1 MKTGKAM
8 EKYTI
13 GIDFGTL
20 SGRCLLVDVASGKE
34 AAASV
39 YEYPHGV
46 IEGALPGGRKLPND
60 WYLQH
65 PKDYLD
71 VLENTVRDTLEKA
84 GVKPDQVIGI
94 GVDFTACTMLPI
106 AEDGTPLCMTEK
118 YRSDPNAYVKL
129 WKHHSAQ
136 PQADRLTKLAKER
149 KEDFIKRYGG
159 KISSEW
165 MLPKILQTLEESPDV
180 YKDTF
185 AFLEA
190 GDWIVLQLT
199 GKLIRNSCAAGAKCL
214 WHKKKGFPSKEYFK
228 AVHPGLENVVEEK
241 LKGPVVS
248 IGTRGGLL
256 TENGAALT
264 GLSAGTPVAVAHL
277 DAHGATIGAK
287 VVSEGKMLVM
297 IGTSS
302 CHELMCGEEKEVEG
316 ICGYVEDGIVPGYF
330 GYEAGQSCVGD
341 HFSWFVSNCV
351 PAAYKEEAEK
361 SGCGIYE
368 YLDRLAS
375 EKEVGESGLIALD
388 WWNGNRSVLADG
400 ELSGLLIGCTLQT
413 KPEDIYRALIEATA
427 FGTRKII
434 ETFTENGILV
444 DEIIMAGGIARK
456 NPFIMQTYADVTG
469 RTIQIAGSDHN
480 AALSSAIWAALA
492 AGSENGG
499 WDDVEDAAEKM
510 GKLLDRAYV
519 PDQSKKKRYDMLYQ
533 EYIAL
538 HDYFG
543 RGTNN
548 VMKRLKKLAS
558 EI

>member
-1 MKTGKAM
+1 M

-46 IEGALPGGRKLPND
+46 IEGSLPDGKKLPID

-65 PKDYLD
+65 PKDYLE
-71 VLENTVRDTLEKA
+71 VLKNTVGKTLDKA
-84 GVKPDQVIGI
+84 GVKPEQVIGI

-106 AEDGTPLCMTEK
+106 TEDGTPLCMLEK

-136 PQADRLTKLAKER
+136 PQADRLTRVARER
-149 KEDFIKRYGG
+149 EESFIKRYGG

-180 YKDTF
+180 YRDTYT
-185 AFLEA
+185 FLEA

-199 GKLIRNSCAAGAKCL
+199 GKLMRNSCAAGAKSL
-214 WHKKKGFPSKEYFK
+214 WHKRNGFPSKEYFK
-228 AVHPGLENVVEEK
+228 AVHPGLENVVEDK

-248 IGTRGGLL
+248 IGTRAGLL
-256 TENGAALT
+256 TDAGAALC
-264 GLSAGTPVAVAHL
+264 GLPAGTPVAVAHL

-302 CHELMCGEEKEVEG
+302 CHELMCREEKEVEG

-341 HFSWFVSNCV
+341 HFSWFVRNCV
-351 PAAYKEEAEK
+351 PSAYEEAAKE
-361 SGCGIYE
+361 SGCSIYE
-368 YLDRLAS
+368 YLDRKACA
-375 EKEVGESGLIALD
+375 KKVGESGLIALD

-434 ETFTENGILV
+434 ETFAGYGVPV

-469 RTIQIAGSDHN
+469 RTIQIAGSEQN

-499 WDDVEDAAEKM
+499 YDDVNLAAEKM
-510 GKLLDRAYV
+510 GKLMDVAYV
-519 PDQSKKKRYDMLYQ
+519 PDQAKKRQYDILYR

-543 RGTNN
+543 RGTND
-548 VMKRLKKLAS
+548 VMKRLKRMAS

>member
-1 MKTGKAM
+1 M

-20 SGRCLLVDVASGKE
+20 SGRCLLVEVESGKE
-34 AAASV
+34 VAASV

-46 IEGALPGGRKLPND
+46 IEGRLPGGEKLSID

-65 PKDYLD
+65 PKDYLE
-71 VLENTVRDTLEKA
+71 VLENTVGKTLDKA
-84 GVKPDQVIGI
+84 GVKPEQVIGV
-94 GVDFTACTMLPI
+94 GVDFTACTMLPV
-106 AEDGTPLCMTEK
+106 AEDKTPLCMMEE
-118 YRSDPNAYVKL
+118 YESDPNAYVKL

-136 PQADRLTKLAKER
+136 PQADRMTKIALDR

-165 MLPKILQTLEESPDV
+165 MLPKILQTLEESPGV
-180 YKDTF
+180 YHDAYT
-185 AFLEA
+185 FLEA
-190 GDWIVLQLT
+190 GDWIVWQLT
-199 GKLIRNSCAAGAKCL
+199 GKLMRNSCAAGAKSL
-214 WHKKKGFPSKEYFK
+214 WHKRNGFPSKEYFK
-228 AVHPGLENVVEEK
+228 AVHPGLENVVEDK

-248 IGTRGGLL
+248 IGKRAGLL
-256 TENGAALT
+256 TKEGAVLT
-264 GLSAGTPVAVAHL
+264 GLPEGTPVAVAHL

-302 CHELMCGEEKEVEG
+302 CHELMCSEEKEVEG

-341 HFSWFVSNCV
+341 HFSWLVHNCV
-351 PAAYKEEAEK
+351 PAIYEKEAEK
-361 SGCGIYE
+361 AGCSIYE

-375 EKEVGESGLIALD
+375 AKKVGESGLIALD

-434 ETFTENGILV
+434 ETFAEYGVPV

-469 RTIQIAGSDHN
+469 RTIQIAGSEQN

-499 WDDVEDAAEKM
+499 YDDVALAAEKM
-510 GKLLDRAYV
+510 GKLQGTAYI
-519 PDQSKKKRYDMLYQ
+519 PDPEKKRQYDVLYK
-533 EYIAL
+533 EYIML
-538 HDYFG
+538 HDHFG
-543 RGTNN
+543 RGGND
-548 VMKRLKKLAS
+548 VMKRLKKIMS
-558 EI
+558 ER

>member
-1 MKTGKAM
+1 M

-20 SGRCLLVDVASGKE
+20 SGRCLLVNVASGKE
-34 AAASV
+34 VAASV

-46 IEGALPGGRKLPND
+46 IEGSLPYGRKLPID

-65 PKDYLD
+65 PKDYLE
-71 VLENTVRDTLEKA
+71 VLENTVKKTLDEA
-84 GVKPDQVIGI
+84 GVKPEQVIGI

-106 AEDGTPLCMTEK
+106 TEDGTPLCMLEK

-136 PQADRLTKLAKER
+136 PQADRLTRVAQER
-149 KEDFIKRYGG
+149 KENFIKRYGG

-180 YKDTF
+180 YRDTYT
-185 AFLEA
+185 FLEA

-199 GKLIRNSCAAGAKCL
+199 GKLMRNSCAAGAKCL
-214 WHKKKGFPSKEYFK
+214 WHKKSGFPSKEYFK
-228 AVHPGLENVVEEK
+228 AVHPGLENVVEDK

-248 IGTRGGLL
+248 IGTRAGLL
-256 TENGAALT
+256 TEAGAALT

-302 CHELMCGEEKEVEG
+302 CHELMCREEKEVEG

-341 HFSWFVSNCV
+341 HFSWFVRNCV
-351 PAAYKEEAEK
+351 PSSYEEAAKE
-361 SGCGIYE
+361 SGCSIYE
-368 YLDRLAS
+368 YLNRKAGA
-375 EKEVGESGLIALD
+375 KKVGESGLIALD

-400 ELSGLLIGCTLQT
+400 ELSGLLLGCTLQT

-427 FGTRKII
+427 FGTRKIM
-434 ETFTENGILV
+434 ETFAEYGVPV

-456 NPFIMQTYADVTG
+456 NPFIMQIYADVTG
-469 RTIQIAGSDHN
+469 RTIQIAGSEQN

-499 WDDVEDAAEKM
+499 YDDVNQAAEKM
-510 GKLLDRAYV
+510 GKLMDTTYV
-519 PDQSKKKRYDMLYQ
+519 PDQAKKRQYDILYK

-543 RGTNN
+543 RGTND
-548 VMKRLKKLAS
+548 VMKRLKRMVS

>member
-1 MKTGKAM
+1 MT
-8 EKYTI
+8 
-13 GIDFGTL
+13 
-20 SGRCLLVDVASGKE
+20 RVA
-34 AAASV
+34 
-39 YEYPHGV
+39 
-46 IEGALPGGRKLPND
+46 
-60 WYLQH
+60 Q
-65 PKDYLD
+65 
-71 VLENTVRDTLEKA
+71 
-84 GVKPDQVIGI
+84 
-94 GVDFTACTMLPI
+94 
-106 AEDGTPLCMTEK
+106 
-118 YRSDPNAYVKL
+118 
-129 WKHHSAQ
+129 
-136 PQADRLTKLAKER
+136 ER
-149 KEDFIKRYGG
+149 KENFIKRYGG

-180 YKDTF
+180 YRDTYT
-185 AFLEA
+185 FLEA

-199 GKLIRNSCAAGAKCL
+199 GKLMRNSCAAGAKCL
-214 WHKKKGFPSKEYFK
+214 WHKKSGFPSKEYFK
-228 AVHPGLENVVEEK
+228 AVHPGLENVVEDK

-248 IGTRGGLL
+248 IGTRAGLL
-256 TENGAALT
+256 TEAGAALT

-302 CHELMCGEEKEVEG
+302 CHELMCREEKEVEG

-341 HFSWFVSNCV
+341 HFSWFVRNCV
-351 PAAYKEEAEK
+351 PSSYEEAAKE
-361 SGCGIYE
+361 SGCSIYE
-368 YLDRLAS
+368 YLNRKAGA
-375 EKEVGESGLIALD
+375 KKVGESGLIALD

-400 ELSGLLIGCTLQT
+400 ELSGLLLGCTLQT

-427 FGTRKII
+427 FGTRKIM
-434 ETFTENGILV
+434 ETFAEYGVPV

-456 NPFIMQTYADVTG
+456 NPFIMQIYADVTG
-469 RTIQIAGSDHN
+469 RTIQIAGSEQN

-499 WDDVEDAAEKM
+499 YDDVNQAAEKM
-510 GKLLDRAYV
+510 GKLMDTAYV
-519 PDQSKKKRYDMLYQ
+519 PDQAKKRQYDILYK

-543 RGTNN
+543 RGTND
-548 VMKRLKKLAS
+548 VMKRLKRMVS

>member
-1 MKTGKAM
+1 MK
-8 EKYTI
+8 KYTI

-20 SGRCLLVDVASGKE
+20 SGRCLLVDVESGEE
-34 AAASV
+34 AATSV

-46 IEGALPGGRKLPND
+46 IEGSLPDGRKLPID

-65 PKDYLD
+65 PKDYLE
-71 VLENTVRDTLEKA
+71 VLENTVRNTLDKA
-84 GVKPDQVIGI
+84 AVKPEQVIGI
-94 GVDFTACTMLPI
+94 GVDFTACTMLPVTEEGI
-106 AEDGTPLCMTEK
+106 PLCMLEK
-118 YRSDPNAYVKL
+118 YSADPNSYVKL

-136 PQADRLTKLAKER
+136 PQADRLTKVALDR

-180 YKDTF
+180 YEDTYT
-185 AFLEA
+185 FLEA

-199 GKLIRNSCAAGAKCL
+199 GKLMRNSCAAGAKSL

-228 AVHPGLENVVEEK
+228 AVHPRLENVVEDK

-248 IGTRGGLL
+248 IGTRAGLL
-256 TENGAALT
+256 SEKGAVLT

-302 CHELMCGEEKEVEG
+302 CHELMCREEKEVEG

-341 HFSWFVSNCV
+341 HFSWFVSNCI
-351 PAAYKEEAEK
+351 PSAYEKEAKK
-361 SGCGIYE
+361 SGCSIYE

-375 EKEVGESGLIALD
+375 SKDVGEGGLIALD

-400 ELSGLLIGCTLQT
+400 GLSGLLVGCTLQT

-427 FGTRKII
+427 VGTRKII
-434 ETFTENGILV
+434 ETFDEYGV
-444 DEIIMAGGIARK
+444 PVEEIIMAGGIARK
-456 NPFIMQTYADVTG
+456 NPFIMQTYANVTG
-469 RTIQIAGSDHN
+469 RTIQIAGSEQN

-492 AGSENGG
+492 AGSEKGG
-499 WDDVEDAAEKM
+499 YDDTVLAAEKM
-510 GKLLDRAYV
+510 GKLMDTVYV
-519 PDQSKKKRYDMLYQ
+519 PNPEAKRRYDILYK
-533 EYIAL
+533 EYIML

-543 RGTNN
+543 RGGNN
-548 VMKRLKKLAS
+548 VMKRLKKTMS
-558 EI
+558 KI

>member
-1 MKTGKAM
+1 M

-46 IEGALPGGRKLPND
+46 IEGSLPDGKKLPID

-65 PKDYLD
+65 PKDYLE
-71 VLENTVRDTLEKA
+71 VLKNTVGKTLDKA
-84 GVKPDQVIGI
+84 GVKPEQVIGI

-106 AEDGTPLCMTEK
+106 TEDGTPLCMLEK

-136 PQADRLTKLAKER
+136 PQADRLTRVARER
-149 KEDFIKRYGG
+149 EESFIKRYGG
-159 KISSEW
+159 RISSEW

-180 YKDTF
+180 YRDTYT
-185 AFLEA
+185 FLEA

-199 GKLIRNSCAAGAKCL
+199 GKLMRNSCAAGAKSL
-214 WHKKKGFPSKEYFK
+214 WHKRNGFPSKEYFK
-228 AVHPGLENVVEEK
+228 AVHPGLENVVEDK

-248 IGTRGGLL
+248 IGTRAGLL
-256 TENGAALT
+256 TEVGAGLT
-264 GLSAGTPVAVAHL
+264 GLPAGTPVAVAHL

-302 CHELMCGEEKEVEG
+302 CHELMCREEKEVEG

-341 HFSWFVSNCV
+341 HFSWFVRNCV
-351 PAAYKEEAEK
+351 PSAYEEAAKE
-361 SGCGIYE
+361 SGCSIYE
-368 YLDRLAS
+368 YLDRKACA
-375 EKEVGESGLIALD
+375 KKVGESGLIALD

-434 ETFTENGILV
+434 ETFAGYGVPV

-469 RTIQIAGSDHN
+469 RTIQIAGSEQN

-499 WDDVEDAAEKM
+499 YDDVNQAAEKM
-510 GKLLDRAYV
+510 GKLMDVAYV
-519 PDQSKKKRYDMLYQ
+519 PDQAKKRQYDILYR

-543 RGTNN
+543 RGTND
-548 VMKRLKKLAS
+548 VMKRLKRMAS

>member
-1 MKTGKAM
+1 M

-46 IEGALPGGRKLPND
+46 IEGSLPDGKKLPID

-65 PKDYLD
+65 PKDYLE
-71 VLENTVRDTLEKA
+71 VLENTVRRTLDKA
-84 GVKPDQVIGI
+84 GVKPEQVIGI

-106 AEDGTPLCMTEK
+106 TEDGTPLCMLEK

-136 PQADRLTKLAKER
+136 PQADRLTRVARER
-149 KEDFIKRYGG
+149 EESFIKRYGG

-180 YKDTF
+180 YRDTYT
-185 AFLEA
+185 FLEA

-199 GKLIRNSCAAGAKCL
+199 GKLMRNSCAAGAKSL
-214 WHKKKGFPSKEYFK
+214 WHKRNGFPSKEYFK
-228 AVHPGLENVVEEK
+228 AVHPGLENVVEDK

-248 IGTRGGLL
+248 IGTRAGLL
-256 TENGAALT
+256 TDVGAALC
-264 GLSAGTPVAVAHL
+264 GLPAGTPVAVAHL

-302 CHELMCGEEKEVEG
+302 CHELMCREEKEVEG

-341 HFSWFVSNCV
+341 HFSWFVRNCV
-351 PAAYKEEAEK
+351 PSAYEEAAKE
-361 SGCGIYE
+361 SGCSIYE
-368 YLDRLAS
+368 YLDRKACA
-375 EKEVGESGLIALD
+375 KKVGESGLIALD

-413 KPEDIYRALIEATA
+413 RPEDIYRALIEATA

-434 ETFTENGILV
+434 ETFAGYGVPV

-469 RTIQIAGSDHN
+469 RTIQVAGSEQN

-499 WDDVEDAAEKM
+499 YDDVNLAAEKM
-510 GKLLDRAYV
+510 GKLMDVAYV
-519 PDQSKKKRYDMLYQ
+519 PDQAKKRQYDILYR

-543 RGTNN
+543 RGTND
-548 VMKRLKKLAS
+548 VMKRLKRMAS

>member
-1 MKTGKAM
+1 M

-20 SGRCLLVDVASGKE
+20 SGRCLLVEAESGKE
-34 AAASV
+34 VAASV

-46 IEGALPGGRKLPND
+46 IEGRLPGGEKLSID
-60 WYLQH
+60 WYLQY
-65 PKDYLD
+65 PKDYLE
-71 VLENTVRDTLEKA
+71 VLENTVGKTLDKA
-84 GVKPDQVIGI
+84 GVKPEQVIGVGI
-94 GVDFTACTMLPI
+94 DFTACTMLPA
-106 AEDGTPLCMTEK
+106 AEDGTPLCMMEE
-118 YRSDPNAYVKL
+118 YESDPNAYVKL

-136 PQADRLTKLAKER
+136 PQADRMTEIALER
-149 KEDFIKRYGG
+149 KEDFMKRYGG
-159 KISSEW
+159 RISSEW
-165 MLPKILQTLEESPDV
+165 MLPKILQTLEESPGV
-180 YKDTF
+180 YHDTYT
-185 AFLEA
+185 FLEA
-190 GDWIVLQLT
+190 GDWIVWQLT
-199 GKLIRNSCAAGAKCL
+199 GKLMRNSCAAGAKSL
-214 WHKKKGFPSKEYFK
+214 WHKRNGFPSKEYFK
-228 AVHPGLENVVEEK
+228 AVHPGLENVVEDK

-248 IGTRGGLL
+248 IGKRAGLL
-256 TENGAALT
+256 TKEGAALT
-264 GLSAGTPVAVAHL
+264 GLPEGTPVAVAHL

-302 CHELMCGEEKEVEG
+302 CHELMCREEKEVEG

-341 HFSWFVSNCV
+341 HFSWFVHNCV
-351 PAAYKEEAEK
+351 PAAYEKEAERA
-361 SGCGIYE
+361 GCSIYE

-375 EKEVGESGLIALD
+375 ARKVGESGLIALD

-434 ETFTENGILV
+434 ETFAEYGVPV

-469 RTIQIAGSDHN
+469 RTIQIAGSEQN

-499 WDDVEDAAEKM
+499 YDDVALAAERM
-510 GKLLDRAYV
+510 GKLQGTAYI
-519 PDQSKKKRYDMLYQ
+519 PDPEKKRRYDVLYK
-533 EYIAL
+533 EYIML

-543 RGTNN
+543 RGGND
-548 VMKRLKKLAS
+548 VMKRLKKIMS
-558 EI
+558 ER

>member
-1 MKTGKAM
+1 M

-46 IEGALPGGRKLPND
+46 IEGSLPDGKKLPID

-65 PKDYLD
+65 PKDYLE
-71 VLENTVRDTLEKA
+71 VLKNTVGKTLDKA
-84 GVKPDQVIGI
+84 GVKPEQVIGI

-106 AEDGTPLCMTEK
+106 TEDGTPLCMLEK

-136 PQADRLTKLAKER
+136 PQADRLTRVARER
-149 KEDFIKRYGG
+149 EESFIKRYGG

-180 YKDTF
+180 YRDTYT
-185 AFLEA
+185 FLEA

-199 GKLIRNSCAAGAKCL
+199 GKLMRNSCAAGAKSL
-214 WHKKKGFPSKEYFK
+214 WHKRNGFPSKEYFK
-228 AVHPGLENVVEEK
+228 AVHPGLENVVEDK

-248 IGTRGGLL
+248 IGTRAGLL
-256 TENGAALT
+256 TDVGAALC
-264 GLSAGTPVAVAHL
+264 GLPAGTPVAVAHL

-302 CHELMCGEEKEVEG
+302 CHELMCREEKEVEG

-341 HFSWFVSNCV
+341 HFSWFVRNCV
-351 PAAYKEEAEK
+351 PSAYEEAAKE
-361 SGCGIYE
+361 SGCSIYE
-368 YLDRLAS
+368 YLDRKACA
-375 EKEVGESGLIALD
+375 KKVGESGLIALD

-427 FGTRKII
+427 FGMRKII
-434 ETFTENGILV
+434 ETFAGYGVPV

-469 RTIQIAGSDHN
+469 RTIQIAGSEQN

-499 WDDVEDAAEKM
+499 YDDVNLAAEKM
-510 GKLLDRAYV
+510 GKLMDVAYV
-519 PDQSKKKRYDMLYQ
+519 PDQAKKRQYDILYR

-543 RGTNN
+543 RGTND
-548 VMKRLKKLAS
+548 VMKRLKRMTS

>member
-1 MKTGKAM
+1 M

-34 AAASV
+34 VAASV

-46 IEGALPGGRKLPND
+46 IEGSLPYGRKLPID

-65 PKDYLD
+65 PKDYLE
-71 VLENTVRDTLEKA
+71 VLENTVEKTLDEA
-84 GVKPDQVIGI
+84 GVKPEQVIGI

-106 AEDGTPLCMTEK
+106 TEDGTPLCMLEK

-136 PQADRLTKLAKER
+136 PQADRLTRVAQER
-149 KEDFIKRYGG
+149 KENFIKRYGG

-180 YKDTF
+180 YRDTYT
-185 AFLEA
+185 FLEA

-199 GKLIRNSCAAGAKCL
+199 GKLMRNSCAAGAKCL
-214 WHKKKGFPSKEYFK
+214 WHKKSGFPSKEYFK
-228 AVHPGLENVVEEK
+228 AVHPELENVVEDK

-248 IGTRGGLL
+248 IGTRAGLL
-256 TENGAALT
+256 TEAGAALT

-302 CHELMCGEEKEVEG
+302 CHELMCREEKEVEG

-341 HFSWFVSNCV
+341 HFSWFVRNCV
-351 PAAYKEEAEK
+351 PSAYEEAAKE
-361 SGCGIYE
+361 SGCSIYE
-368 YLDRLAS
+368 YLNRKAGA
-375 EKEVGESGLIALD
+375 KKAGESGLIALD

-400 ELSGLLIGCTLQT
+400 ELSGLLLGCTLQT

-427 FGTRKII
+427 FGTRKIV
-434 ETFTENGILV
+434 ETFAEYGVPV

-456 NPFIMQTYADVTG
+456 NPFIMQVYADVTG
-469 RTIQIAGSDHN
+469 RTIQIAGSEQN

-499 WDDVEDAAEKM
+499 YDDVNQAAEKM
-510 GKLLDRAYV
+510 GKLMDAAYV
-519 PDQSKKKRYDMLYQ
+519 PDREKKRQYDILYK

-543 RGTNN
+543 RGTND
-548 VMKRLKKLAS
+548 VMKRLKRMAS

>member
-1 MKTGKAM
+1 M

-20 SGRCLLVDVASGKE
+20 SGRCLLVDVESGKE
-34 AAASV
+34 VAASV
-39 YEYPHGV
+39 YEYPHAV
-46 IEGALPGGRKLPND
+46 IEGSLPDGKKLPID

-65 PKDYLD
+65 PKDYLE
-71 VLENTVRDTLEKA
+71 VLENTVRKTLNKA
-84 GVKPDQVIGI
+84 GVTPEQVIGI

-106 AEDGTPLCMTEK
+106 AEDGTPLCMLEE

-136 PQADRLTKLAKER
+136 PQADRLTETAQER

-165 MLPKILQTLEESPDV
+165 MLPKILQTLEESPGV
-180 YKDTF
+180 YENTYT
-185 AFLEA
+185 FLEA

-199 GKLIRNSCAAGAKCL
+199 GKLMRNSCAAGAKSL
-214 WHKKKGFPSKEYFK
+214 WHKKNGFPSKEYFK

-241 LKGPVVS
+241 LRGPVVS
-248 IGTRGGLL
+248 IGTRAGLL
-256 TENGAALT
+256 TEAGAALT
-264 GLSAGTPVAVAHL
+264 GLLKGTPVAVAHL

-302 CHELMCGEEKEVEG
+302 CHELMCKEEKEVDG

-341 HFSWFVSNCV
+341 HFSWFVQNCV
-351 PAAYKEEAEK
+351 PSAYRDAAEK
-361 SGCGIYE
+361 SGCSIYE
-368 YLDRLAS
+368 YLDRLAAS
-375 EKEVGESGLIALD
+375 KKVGEGGLIALD

-400 ELSGLLIGCTLQT
+400 ELSGLLVGCTLQT

-434 ETFTENGILV
+434 ETFTGYGVAV

-469 RTIQIAGSDHN
+469 RTIQIAGSEQN

-499 WDDVEDAAEKM
+499 YDDVGQAAEKM
-510 GKLLDRAYV
+510 GKLMDIVYV
-519 PDQSKKKRYDMLYQ
+519 PDQEKKKRYDILYK

-548 VMKRLKKLAS
+548 VMKRLKRMAS
-558 EI
+558 EV

>member
-1 MKTGKAM
+1 M

-34 AAASV
+34 VAASV

-46 IEGALPGGRKLPND
+46 IEGSLPYGRKLPID

-65 PKDYLD
+65 PKDYLE
-71 VLENTVRDTLEKA
+71 VLENTVEKTLDEA
-84 GVKPDQVIGI
+84 GVKPEQVIGI

-106 AEDGTPLCMTEK
+106 TEDGTPLCMLEK

-136 PQADRLTKLAKER
+136 PQADRLTRVAQER
-149 KEDFIKRYGG
+149 KENFIKRYGG

-180 YKDTF
+180 YRDTYT
-185 AFLEA
+185 FLEA

-199 GKLIRNSCAAGAKCL
+199 GKLMRNSCAAGAKCL
-214 WHKKKGFPSKEYFK
+214 WHKKSGFPSKEYFK
-228 AVHPGLENVVEEK
+228 AVHPELENVVEDK

-248 IGTRGGLL
+248 IGTRAGLL
-256 TENGAALT
+256 TEAGAALT

-302 CHELMCGEEKEVEG
+302 CHELMCREEKEVEG

-341 HFSWFVSNCV
+341 HFSWFVRNCV
-351 PAAYKEEAEK
+351 PSAYEEAAKE
-361 SGCGIYE
+361 SGCSIYE
-368 YLDRLAS
+368 YLNRKAGA
-375 EKEVGESGLIALD
+375 KKAGESGLIALD

-400 ELSGLLIGCTLQT
+400 ELSGLLLGCTLQT

-427 FGTRKII
+427 FGTRKIV
-434 ETFTENGILV
+434 ETFAEYGVPV

-456 NPFIMQTYADVTG
+456 NPFIMQIYADVTG
-469 RTIQIAGSDHN
+469 RTIQIAGSEQN

-499 WDDVEDAAEKM
+499 YDDVNQAAEKM
-510 GKLLDRAYV
+510 GKLMDAAYV
-519 PDQSKKKRYDMLYQ
+519 PDREKKRQYDILYK

-543 RGTNN
+543 RGTND
-548 VMKRLKKLAS
+548 VMKRLKRMAS

>member
-1 MKTGKAM
+1 M

-34 AAASV
+34 VAASV

-46 IEGALPGGRKLPND
+46 IEGSLPYGRKLPND

-65 PKDYLD
+65 PKDYLE
-71 VLENTVRDTLEKA
+71 VLENTVEKTLDEA
-84 GVKPDQVIGI
+84 GVKPEQVIGI

-106 AEDGTPLCMTEK
+106 TEDGTPLCMLEK

-136 PQADRLTKLAKER
+136 PQADRLTRVAQER
-149 KEDFIKRYGG
+149 KENFIKRYGG

-180 YKDTF
+180 YRDTYT
-185 AFLEA
+185 FLEA

-199 GKLIRNSCAAGAKCL
+199 GKLMRNSCAAGAKCL
-214 WHKKKGFPSKEYFK
+214 WHKKSGFPSKEYFK
-228 AVHPGLENVVEEK
+228 AVHPELENVVEDK

-248 IGTRGGLL
+248 IGTRAGLL
-256 TENGAALT
+256 TEAGAALT

-302 CHELMCGEEKEVEG
+302 CHELMCREEKEVEG

-341 HFSWFVSNCV
+341 HFSWFVRNCV
-351 PAAYKEEAEK
+351 PSAYEEAAKE
-361 SGCGIYE
+361 SGCSIYE
-368 YLDRLAS
+368 YLNRKAGA
-375 EKEVGESGLIALD
+375 KKAGESGLIALD

-400 ELSGLLIGCTLQT
+400 ELSGLLLGCTLQT

-427 FGTRKII
+427 FGTRKIV
-434 ETFTENGILV
+434 ETFAEYGVPV

-456 NPFIMQTYADVTG
+456 NPFIMQIYADVTG
-469 RTIQIAGSDHN
+469 RTIQIAGSEQN

-499 WDDVEDAAEKM
+499 YDDVNQAAEKM
-510 GKLLDRAYV
+510 GKLMDAAYV
-519 PDQSKKKRYDMLYQ
+519 PDREKKRQYDILYK

-543 RGTNN
+543 RGTND
-548 VMKRLKKLAS
+548 VMKRLKRMAS